1 MAEGGA
7 TSPAA
12 DPETA
17 RLLRELNDA
26 GYWCEHLILTADV
39 VAGGVLDCP
48 IPAKATSD
56 GIALAFLLEEAKC
69 SSLRVREATEKLAG
83 RLGVDL

>member
-1 MAEGGA
+1 MAG
-7 TSPAA
+7 PA
-12 DPETA
+12 
-17 RLLRELNDA
+17 
-26 GYWCEHLILTADV
+26 
-39 VAGGVLDCP
+39 LDCP
-48 IPAKATSD
+48 APARGLAD

>member
-1 MAEGGA
+1 MREPASA
-7 TSPAA
+7 ARAA

-26 GYWCEHLILTADV
+26 GYWAEHLILTGDV
-39 VAGGVLDCP
+39 VAGPVLDCP
-48 IPAKATSD
+48 IPAKAASD

>member
-1 MAEGGA
+1 MLE
-7 TSPAA
+7 
-12 DPETA
+12 
-17 RLLRELNDA
+17 
-26 GYWCEHLILTADV
+26 
-39 VAGGVLDCP
+39 CP

-56 GIALAFLLEEAKC
+56 GRALAFLLEEAKC